1 MNRELY
7 DAFKKLS
14 DTARNELKFKL
25 KDSPLARKLYDFLET
40 NDNRN
45 FRNRD
50 AVAKLYGDELDG
62 SNYAMLEN
70 RYFKIRKKFTE
81 EWLQSPETSSLLLTE
96 EEEELLK
103 CKQLVMENHKE
114 QAYQK
119 LLLLEK
125 SCWEKNIFELLPAII
140 DNLVFCN
147 QTLNRLERNEELYER
162 MQKAI
167 VLQADCYRLIML
179 ARKIYEINF
188 RKGVL
193 HAKKELAEI
202 KELGLKHKAYPRFIM
217 CYHHVSLYYK
227 LGSRDYLEDMQ
238 VISRHFRQHK
248 ELNSKYPYMPLVSY
262 RRNYSIYQHMHHS
275 QIQVFYHY
283 NRMEFEDACQA
294 MREVWER
301 IHGENDAYALFKTE
315 SIYYNMFSS
324 QRTTGRFAEAEKT
337 IQLYM
342 TFLKENNN
350 TVKLSYAYTLQA
362 ILLAHTYHAGKEKD
376 VPYFVEKTD
385 EYIRSIKGNTN
396 VQTTLSEALLTK
408 IKLFYLSGKP
418 AEAAK
423 VLKEKEVNDYLRSM
437 DMLDLYTFVIGKQS
451 DLLKLRDARKTLQ
464 KRITISK
471 SPTEQAELKWLWKA
485 LDRI

>member
-7 DAFKKLS
+7 DGFKKLS
-14 DTARNELKFKL
+14 DTAKNELKFKL
-25 KDSPLARKLYDFLET
+25 KDSPLARKLYEFLET
-40 NDNRN
+40 TDNRN
-45 FRNRD
+45 FRNRE
-50 AVAKLYGDELDG
+50 AVTKLYGEELNG
-62 SNYAMLEN
+62 SNYAILEN
-70 RYFKIRKKFTE
+70 RYFKLRKKFTE
-81 EWLQSPETSSLLLTE
+81 EWLQSPETRPVLLTE

-119 LLLLEK
+119 LLQLEK
-125 SCWEKNIFELLPAII
+125 NCWEKNIFELLPAII

-147 QTLNRLERNEELYER
+147 QALNRLERNEVLYER

-167 VLQADCYRLIML
+167 VLQADCYRMILL
-179 ARKIYEINF
+179 ARRIYEINF

-202 KELGLKHKAYPRFIM
+202 KELGLKHKLYPRFTM

-248 ELNSKYPYMPLVSY
+248 ELNSRYPYMPLVSY
-262 RRNYSIYQHMHHS
+262 RRNYSIYQHMHYS

-283 NRMEFEDACQA
+283 NRMEFEDAYRA

-301 IHGENDAYALFKTE
+301 IHGENEAYTLFKTE

-337 IQLYM
+337 IQLYIA
-342 TFLKENNN
+342 FLKENNN
-350 TVKLSYAYTLQA
+350 TGKLSYAYTLQA
-362 ILLAHTYHAGKEKD
+362 ILLAFNYTAAREKD
-376 VPYFVEKTD
+376 VPYFIEKTD

-408 IKLFYLSGKP
+408 VKLFHLSGKQ
-418 AEAAK
+418 AEAVK
-423 VLKEKEVNDYLRSM
+423 VLKEKEVADSLKNAQL
-437 DMLDLYTFVIGKQS
+437 LDFYAFVVS
-451 DLLKLRDARKTLQ
+451 RETDLLKLREVRRTLQ

-471 SPTEQAELKWLWKA
+471 SPTEQAELKWLLKV
-485 LDRI
+485 LS